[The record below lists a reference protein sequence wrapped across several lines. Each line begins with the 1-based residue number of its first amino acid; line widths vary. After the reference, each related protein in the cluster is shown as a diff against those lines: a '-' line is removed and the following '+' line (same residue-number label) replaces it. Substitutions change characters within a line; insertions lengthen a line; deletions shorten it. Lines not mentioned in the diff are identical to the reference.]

1 MSIIYL
7 FFCPPSDTS
16 SPKLHKE
23 ISDSLQILLA
33 IGTNSNDEP
42 KEGEQSS
49 DSSKNICSLQ
59 NLMGFTPE
67 EVIKLQELFKLLASR
82 TKHDIGFL
90 NHPSGLD
97 DSD

>member
-1 MSIIYL
+1 MCRLFIYSFVL
-7 FFCPPSDTS
+7 LQISVHLNFT
-16 SPKLHKE
+16 KE

-33 IGTNSNDEP
+33 IGTNSNDGR

-82 TKHDIGFL
+82 TKHRHRI
-90 NHPSGLD
+90 P
-97 DSD
+97 